1 MRLDERDNYM
11 ISIVMTIDYI
21 YFYYDDWGCHG
32 HKQYQYH

>member
-21 YFYYDDWGCHG
+21 YYDDWGCHG